1 MIRSAILSENRKHR
15 YLLSRI
21 WNQKNE
27 KILFIMLN
35 PSSADENIDDP
46 TTKKVISYSKKW
58 GYGGLHICNLYTYR
72 TTSPKI
78 LFDIPKN
85 KRGSNKNEIKKYA
98 KKSSKVVYAWGH
110 KEIIPLWLNEIV
122 SDPKFI
128 ELSKEGVPKHPLY
141 LKSNLKLKSF
151 SR

>member
-1 MIRSAILSENRKHR
+1 MIKSAILSKNRKHR

-21 WNQKNE
+21 WDLKNE
-27 KILFIMLN
+27 TILFIMLN

-78 LFDIPKN
+78 LFDIPNN

-98 KKSSKVVYAWGH
+98 KKSSKVVYAWGN
-110 KEIIPLWLNEIV
+110 KEKVPSWLNQMV
-122 SDPKFI
+122 PNPSFI

>member
-1 MIRSAILSENRKHR
+1 MIRSAILSKNRKHR

-21 WNQKNE
+21 WNQKNK

-72 TTSPKI
+72 TVSYTHLTLPT
-78 LFDIPKN
+78 
-85 KRGSNKNEIKKYA
+85 KR
-98 KKSSKVVYAWGH
+98 
-110 KEIIPLWLNEIV
+110 IV
-122 SDPKFI
+122 
-128 ELSKEGVPKHPLY
+128 
-141 LKSNLKLKSF
+141 
-151 SR
+151 

>member
-1 MIRSAILSENRKHR
+1 MIKSAILSKNRKHR

-21 WNQKNE
+21 WDLNNE
-27 KILFIMLN
+27 NILFIMLN
-35 PSSADENIDDP
+35 PSSADEDIDDA
-46 TTKKVISYSKKW
+46 TTTKVISFSKKW

-72 TTSPKI
+72 TSSPKK
-78 LFDIPKN
+78 LFSVPKN

-98 KKSSKVVYAWGH
+98 KKCSKIVYAWGN
-110 KEIIPLWLNEIV
+110 KEKVPPWLNQMV
-122 SDPKFI
+122 PNPSFI

-151 SR
+151 

>member
-1 MIRSAILSENRKHR
+1 
-15 YLLSRI
+15 
-21 WNQKNE
+21 
-27 KILFIMLN
+27 MLN

-98 KKSSKVVYAWGH
+98 KKSSKVVYAWGN
-110 KEIIPLWLNEIV
+110 KEKVPPWLNQMV
-122 SDPKFI
+122 PNPSFI

>member
-1 MIRSAILSENRKHR
+1 MIKSAILSKNRKHR

-21 WNQKNE
+21 WDLKNE
-27 KILFIMLN
+27 TILFIMLN

-58 GYGGLHICNLYTYR
+58 GYGGLHVCNLYTYR

-98 KKSSKVVYAWGH
+98 KKCSKIVYAWGN
-110 KEIIPLWLNEIV
+110 KEKVPSWLNQMV
-122 SDPKFI
+122 PNPSFI

-151 SR
+151 

>member
-1 MIRSAILSENRKHR
+1 MIKSAILSKNRKHR

-21 WNQKNE
+21 WDLKNE
-27 KILFIMLN
+27 TILFIMLN

-78 LFDIPKN
+78 LFDIPNN
-85 KRGSNKNEIKKYA
+85 KRGSNKN
-98 KKSSKVVYAWGH
+98 
-110 KEIIPLWLNEIV
+110 
-122 SDPKFI
+122 
-128 ELSKEGVPKHPLY
+128 
-141 LKSNLKLKSF
+141 
-151 SR
+151 